1 MRAHEERGAA
11 SRRTRRQIDDAH
23 RRVTP
28 VADVQVGGVRERAVG
43 AAAHGHAAPT
53 RQGRGID
60 QVDRVALVADDRHQ
74 TVSRDERDAPRED
87 AGVRIGEGNTVERPR
102 HAALPREAIHPV
114 RPGAA
119 HPHRV
124 APLAARAREA
134 EPRGQLLFPHDRALH
149 RIDPHQAVGAV
160 AVVRDHQRPVRQR
173 HEAHRQCAYA
183 HAPAGRADTPP
194 RGQQRGAVTQP
205 AGHDTG
211 GEQGQ
216 AGERRQSE
224 QRSEAHG
231 ANMAAREPDVIP
243 LGLGPT

>member
-1 MRAHEERGAA
+1 
-11 SRRTRRQIDDAH
+11 
-23 RRVTP
+23 
-28 VADVQVGGVRERAVG
+28 
-43 AAAHGHAAPT
+43 
-53 RQGRGID
+53 
-60 QVDRVALVADDRHQ
+60 
-74 TVSRDERDAPRED
+74 
-87 AGVRIGEGNTVERPR
+87 
-102 HAALPREAIHPV
+102 
-114 RPGAA
+114 
-119 HPHRV
+119 
-124 APLAARAREA
+124 LAARAREA

-216 AGERRQSE
+216 AGERGQSVLLEDYVGVRPERETDIKALVKTGRLQVGPWYVLPDE
-224 QRSEAHG
+224 QIPSGEGLVRNLLLG
-231 ANMAAREPDVIP
+231 AADAERWGGRLDVLYSPDAFGHPAAW
-243 LGLGPT
+243 PT